1 MKNNPPESWHSSKIK
16 LTGYKNPWRW
26 TNIRMKNLRKAFY
39 EAKAKA
45 DAAAAAELLKIISEN
60 DNVDYS
66 AAEAKAAAYDVYINE
81 NYTINIKNSGLGTYL
96 INKNNNVDVNNGTIE
111 LVRGNTYNLVV
122 NANGHPFWIQT
133 VSGGY
138 NSSNVY
144 NSGITN
150 NGTQNGIIT
159 FTVQDDAPN
168 TLYYACEFH
177 SSMQGLITIT
187 GDIDDDDEFLG
198 IGENENSDG
207 IPDSGL
213 NLIKKFEGCRL
224 KAYND
229 PLSGGKPIT
238 VGWGSTK
245 KMDGSDFV
253 LDEKIE
259 QSVADDLLLNQ
270 CKKNYLPSISKIPHW
285 NEMNDGQKGALLS
298 FAYNLGPG
306 FYGSSKFTSITAVL
320 KNKEWAKVPDTLY
333 IYRNKGT
340 NVEAGLAKR
349 RTAEGVSWT
358 KGTYP

>member
-1 MKNNPPESWHSSKIK
+1 MKTKAPEFWHSAIK
-16 LTGYKNPWRW
+16 GYKNP
-26 TNIRMKNLRKAFY
+26 RKWHHHRLDGLKKAYY

-45 DAAAAAELLKIISEN
+45 DAAAAAAGN
-60 DNVDYS
+60 DNGDYL
-66 AAEAKAAAYDVYINE
+66 AAEAKAAAYDVYMNE
-81 NYTINIKNSGLGTYL
+81 NFTINIKNSGSGTYL
-96 INKNNNVDVNNGTIE
+96 INKNNTVDVNNGTIE
-111 LVRGNTYNLVV
+111 LVRGNKYHLVV
-122 NANGHPFWIQT
+122 NAIGHPFWIQT

-168 TLYYACEFH
+168 TLYYA

-198 IGENENSDG
+198 IDENENSDG
-207 IPDSGL
+207 IPVSGL

-229 PLSGGKPIT
+229 PLTGGKPIT

-245 KMDGSDFV
+245 NTDGSDFV
-253 LDEKIE
+253 LDETISQTK
-259 QSVADDLLLNQ
+259 ADNLLLNQ
-270 CKKNYLPSISKIPHW
+270 CKNEYLDNINKIPYW

-298 FAYNLGPG
+298 FAYNLGPR
-306 FYGSSKFTSITAVL
+306 FYDSSKFTRITAVL

-349 RTAEGVSWT
+349 RTAEGVAWT
-358 KGTYP
+358 KGIYP